1 MSGPPAIASGL
12 GLALALSLLP
22 SGYALAR
29 DDGRAPRVLTL
40 QPPVEREVRGN
51 YMGEP
56 GIDPGILTEGF
67 LSSHPDIRWRREG
80 LYSYNRKEYDIAVAQ
95 FLRAARH
102 ADKPSQAML
111 AEMYWE
117 GIGVPRDRE
126 LGYAWM
132 DLAAERMYPN
142 FVILRE
148 RYWQKL
154 GARQRREAIERGQA
168 LLAEYGDDA
177 AKPRMERQLR
187 LANQQITGSRLG
199 FVNPGLS
206 VIPVTGPLSGVSL
219 AGETFYK
226 PEYWRTNKY
235 FEWQDEMW
243 HAPARTGHVD
253 VGDLQP
259 VHDDAKPDRPSRSHP
274 PEPAG

>member
-1 MSGPPAIASGL
+1 MSRSP
-12 GLALALSLLP
+12 LAACGCVLALSLLLP
-22 SGYALAR
+22 GHAR
-29 DDGRAPRVLTL
+29 ADDSRHAPQVLTW
-40 QPPVEREVRGN
+40 QSPVERGVHGN
-51 YMGEP
+51 YMGVP

-80 LYSYNRKEYDIAVAQ
+80 LYSYNRKEYDIAIAQ

-111 AEMYWE
+111 AEMYWK

-132 DLAAERMYPN
+132 DLAAERLYPN

-148 RYWQKL
+148 RYWQDL
-154 GARQRREAIERGQA
+154 GKRERRNAIERGQR

-187 LANQQITGSRLG
+187 LANQRVTGSRLG
-199 FVNPGLS
+199 FINPGLS
-206 VIPVTGPLSGVSL
+206 VILVTGPMSGMSV

-226 PEYWRTNKY
+226 PEYWRTNRY
-235 FEWQDEMW
+235 FEWQDRMW
-243 HAPARTGHVD
+243 HAPDRTGHVD
-253 VGDLQP
+253 VGDMQQVRGGGCGTP
-259 VHDDAKPDRPSRSHP
+259 VPHGPIRC
-274 PEPAG
+274 

>member
-1 MSGPPAIASGL
+1 MPGPPAIASGL

-102 ADKPSQAML
+102 ADKPSQAVV
-111 AEMYWE
+111 ADMYWRGE
-117 GIGVPRDRE
+117 GVPQDRP

-132 DLAAERMYPN
+132 DLAAERMYPV
-142 FVILRE
+142 FLGYRE
-148 RYWQKL
+148 SYWSAL
-154 GARQRREAIERGQA
+154 SPAEREQAIERGQA
-168 LLAEYGDDA
+168 LLAEYGDDV
-177 AKPRMERQLR
+177 AKPRLEKALR
-187 LANQQITGSRLG
+187 RGARPTGSRTG
-199 FVNPGLS
+199 FTGALTI
-206 VIPVTGPLSGVSL
+206 IPNTGPLAGTGMTLSGS
-219 AGETFYK
+219 
-226 PEYWRTNKY
+226 EYYARKY
-235 FEWQDEMW
+235 WEPAQYWQLQDEIW
-243 HAPARTGHVD
+243 SAPPRGKVD
-253 VGDLQP
+253 VGEVEKVSGEQP
-259 VHDDAKPDRPSRSHP
+259 
-274 PEPAG
+274 